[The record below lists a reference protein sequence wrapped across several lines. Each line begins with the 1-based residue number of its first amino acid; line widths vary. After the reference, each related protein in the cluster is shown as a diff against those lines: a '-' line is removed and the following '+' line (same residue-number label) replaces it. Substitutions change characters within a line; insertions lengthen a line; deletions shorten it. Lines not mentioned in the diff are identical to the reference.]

1 MKNKGFTLVEL
12 LGTIII
18 IGIIFAIAI
27 PSVTYV
33 IRASKKKAY
42 RAHENTMEKAASAYL
57 INNDNAIPSSGSCY
71 ILLKTLIDDN
81 YIEPLDDPEDKSLSC
96 IVDNPDNPAD
106 ISYVVVERK
115 LNPAN
120 IGLIYS
126 AYLKCSKYT
135 TSGVSK
141 PTSKCETHE

>member
-12 LGTIII
+12 LGTITI

-42 RAHENTMEKAASAYL
+42 RAHENSMEKAATAYL

-71 ILLKTLIDDN
+71 ILLKTLIDEK
-81 YIEPLDDPEDKSLSC
+81 YIEPLDDPDDKLLSC
-96 IVDNPDNPAD
+96 IVEDEEEPIDL
-106 ISYVVVERK
+106 SYVVVERK
-115 LNPAN
+115 DTTSN
-120 IGLIYS
+120 IGLTYS
-126 AYLKCSKYT
+126 AYLKCSKYS
-135 TSGVSK
+135 TSDVTK
-141 PTSKCETHE
+141 PVTMCPSE